1 MSAKPKIGP
10 VRNKNTRVSP
20 RRYVENDAID
30 AGGEVVVRAGPIEG
44 HENPDWLI
52 GAN

>member
-1 MSAKPKIGP
+1 MSAKPKISP
-10 VRNKNTRVSP
+10 VRNKKKP
-20 RRYVENDAID
+20 RRYVELDPID